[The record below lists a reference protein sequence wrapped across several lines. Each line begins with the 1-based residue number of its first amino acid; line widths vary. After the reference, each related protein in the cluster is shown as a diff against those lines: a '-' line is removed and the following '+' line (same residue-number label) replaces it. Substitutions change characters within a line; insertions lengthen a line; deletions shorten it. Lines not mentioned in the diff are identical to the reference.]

1 MYYTYY
7 CINNLIF
14 VEGIFWYL
22 ISYCGQRVYHLL
34 EYEIITKAWCV
45 CENCC
50 GSKKISY
57 SSWYSWHPILFEA
70 LAFINNLIWY
80 AMFTEIIFTTL
91 ITLKLLS
98 NLCIMMDAN
107 AFLDHFHNNLM
118 KLCLK
123 LDVFFFCKFEFDV
136 MKQYLF
142 ICPLIFWNFFY

>member
-14 VEGIFWYL
+14 IKGIFWYL

-45 CENCC
+45 CENCF

-70 LAFINNLIWY
+70 LVFINNLIWY
-80 AMFTEIIFTTL
+80 AMFTEIIFTSLT
-91 ITLKLLS
+91 TKKLLS
-98 NLCIMMDAN
+98 NLYIMIDAN

-123 LDVFFFCKFEFDV
+123 LDVFFCKFEFDV
-136 MKQYLF
+136 MKQHLL
-142 ICPLIFWNFFY
+142 ICPLIFWNFF